1 MRSDIDVLRDD
12 WLAACK
18 VRRAALA
25 AWLGALRS
33 AAVDDAKG
41 LAHDYMAY
49 RLPGSTDRSGTLHY
63 TLALDAHRRAGG
75 YRGTAAEA
83 LRVARVAGAW
93 EIAARRAYRVATG
106 RRFMR
111 RSSPL

>member
-25 AWLGALRS
+25 AIPDALQS

-41 LAHDYMAY
+41 LAHAYMAD
-49 RLPGSTDRSGTLHY
+49 RLPGSTDRSGTLHD
-63 TLALDAHRRAGG
+63 TLALDAHRRAMGHRITG
-75 YRGTAAEA
+75 AEA

-93 EIAARRAYRVATG
+93 EVAARRAYRVATG
-106 RRFMR
+106 RRIMR
-111 RSSPL
+111 RSSPV